1 MFILDSDELKSA
13 MYCKDLKVEMNIE
26 LWHKLIGHINLQQLQ
41 TMQSKGVVIGLPA
54 FESKKVNRVCE
65 GC

>member
-26 LWHKLIGHINLQQLQ
+26 LWHKGISHKNKVLIFKFQEGLNIHGLLYDNL
-41 TMQSKGVVIGLPA
+41 
-54 FESKKVNRVCE
+54 
-65 GC
+65 